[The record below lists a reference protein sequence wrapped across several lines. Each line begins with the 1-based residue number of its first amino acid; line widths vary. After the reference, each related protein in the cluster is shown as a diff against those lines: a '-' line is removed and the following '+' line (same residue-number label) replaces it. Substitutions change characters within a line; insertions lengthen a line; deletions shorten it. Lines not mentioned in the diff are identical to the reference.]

1 MNDNFASLKEISL
14 PPLNENDVPALTK
27 ACMEELT
34 NAKAKDLIS
43 IDLGGFSSIA
53 DTMVIC
59 SGTSN
64 RHVCAIAYRL
74 QKYLA
79 QRGIHGVQ
87 ISGDREGEWVIADVG
102 SVIVHIFQPEIRER
116 YRLEDLYRC
125 MAAGESVQ
133 DLRS

>member
-1 MNDNFASLKEISL
+1 MNDNFESHEETSL
-14 PPLNENDVPALTK
+14 PQLSENDVQALSK
-27 ACMEELT
+27 ACMEELA
-34 NAKAKDLIS
+34 NAKAKDLIC

-53 DTMVIC
+53 DAMVIC

-79 QRGIHGVQ
+79 ERGIHGVQ

-125 MAAGESVQ
+125 MAAGESAQ
-133 DLRS
+133 DFRS

>member
-1 MNDNFASLKEISL
+1 MNDNFESLKDNSL
-14 PPLNENDVPALTK
+14 PPLTEKDVPALTK
-27 ACMEELT
+27 ACMEELA

-53 DTMVIC
+53 DAMVIC
-59 SGTSN
+59 STSN

-79 QRGIHGVQ
+79 ERGIHGVQ

-125 MAAGESVQ
+125 MAAGESAQ

>member
-1 MNDNFASLKEISL
+1 MNDNFATHEETSL
-14 PPLNENDVPALTK
+14 PPLSENDVQALTK
-27 ACMEELT
+27 ACMEELA

-53 DTMVIC
+53 DAMVIC

-79 QRGIHGVQ
+79 ERGIHGVQ

-125 MAAGESVQ
+125 MAAGESAQ